1 MRRRAAIAAAVLSA
15 SSVAARAQGGSA
27 PGQLQLRVP
36 PEVELTADRIVYD
49 WEKRRLDLDGH
60 VVATRGPGTVLRA
73 ARGTLDRT
81 SGILRLEGGVIA
93 VQGREVLI
101 SDAAVVDL
109 ENRSADL
116 SSATLFLKDRTAPPP
131 QTLTDPKA
139 IRGAGKNA
147 LILTGKRVRR
157 LPSGALVAEGV
168 TMTPCDCVGEPD
180 YLLASPHV
188 EVKDDRARLSRPRL
202 DILGAS
208 IPLLVPVSLPLTERQ
223 SGLLF
228 PPLQY
233 SSITG
238 FGTEVPLFVTLG
250 RSYDFTIAPGV
261 FTGSGGPGTA
271 VKDSGI
277 GGQPGYRSV
286 SGPRLGFQFR
296 YAPLDGTGG
305 QIDLDVVRDAH
316 RFDSPGE
323 RPDTAGGD
331 ALGEVLSSPGR
342 GIGGVRGVL
351 RYSHR
356 TEAPGWLGAV
366 QGSLTTDNM
375 YLQDTELRE
384 LDRFLDA
391 LRTDA
396 GIVRTQGPLAAGLDA
411 TLLFD
416 VRSSS
421 NDIVTPDRR
430 IFGDERRATFQ
441 RLPAVFGQL
450 APTRVGPFAFSA
462 ELNATR
468 FAPFV
473 ALDARER
480 DTGFGP
486 TDLNATAVPAP
497 VSGIADPLGLGRARA
512 IRFDASPRLSWGA
525 EGLPILLSGD
535 VGVRADAW
543 LFDDDSGRNRQR
555 AYALATARAE
565 MPLQRTFGT
574 LLHTV
579 TPGIEIRGITPAVTS
594 GGPPI
599 GDPFDAGG
607 TLFSSDPSSSQQGVA
622 PGLGFRAGLPG
633 TPPAIPC
640 PGTTVP
646 CTAGV
651 PAARRAYDELDG
663 AAPEDGEA
671 LATVRILQGL
681 WTRAPL
687 GRAAGRIVAL
697 ELRQD
702 FVLRAGSNGARL
714 GETGAS
720 AGFAWGAYAVG
731 AAAQY
736 DWSLRRWTY
745 VNGSL
750 TARFSINSELHGGVS
765 LQRGA
770 ASERVRAGADE
781 LFAAA
786 QVASDPGSLFGSLG
800 VGGSSAL
807 PWGKQGLRLSYDAS
821 HLLATALPPN
831 VADWTHRLAFIYETP
846 CRCAG
851 FQLYAAFPFNGGKLL
866 KGPSIGVLLDLKSLG
881 AFGLSST

>member
-1 MRRRAAIAAAVLSA
+1 MRRRAAIAAAVLFA

-27 PGQLQLRVP
+27 PGQAQLQVP
-36 PEVELTADRIVYD
+36 PEVELIADRIVYD
-49 WEKRRLDLDGH
+49 WERRRLDLDGH
-60 VVATRGPGTVLRA
+60 VVATRGPGSVLRA

-81 SGILRLEGGVIA
+81 TGILRLEGGVIA
-93 VQGREVLI
+93 VQGREVLT
-101 SDAAVVDL
+101 SEAAVVDL
-109 ENRSADL
+109 DNRTADL

-131 QTLTDPKA
+131 QTLTDPKT

-147 LILTGKRVRR
+147 LILTGKRIRR
-157 LPSGALVAEGV
+157 LPSGALVAEEV

-180 YLLASPHV
+180 YLLASPNV
-188 EVKDDRARLSRPRL
+188 EVQEDRARLSRPRL

-208 IPLLVPVSLPLTERQ
+208 IPLLVPLSLPLTERQ

-250 RSYDFTIAPGV
+250 RSYDFTVAPGI
-261 FTGSGGPGTA
+261 FTGSGGPNSATKDAGNAA
-271 VKDSGI
+271 V
-277 GGQPGYRSV
+277 PGVRSV
-286 SGPRLGFQFR
+286 SGPRLGLQFR
-296 YAPLDGTGG
+296 YAPVEGTGG
-305 QIDLDVVRDAH
+305 QIDLDLVRDAH

-323 RPDTAGGD
+323 APNVAS
-331 ALGEVLSSPGR
+331 AIGEAPSAPGR
-342 GIGGVRGVL
+342 GIDGVRGVL
-351 RYSHR
+351 RYAHR

-396 GIVRTQGPLAAGLDA
+396 GVVRTQGPAALGIDA

-416 VRSSS
+416 VRNTFSGTDQSA
-421 NDIVTPDRR
+421 NQNPDPDRR
-430 IFGDERRATFQ
+430 IFGAERRSTFQ
-441 RLPAVFGQL
+441 RLPGVFGQL
-450 APTRVGPFAFSA
+450 APTRVGPLAFSA
-462 ELNATR
+462 ELSATR

-473 ALDARER
+473 ALDPRER

-486 TDLNATAVPAP
+486 TDLGAPNASTP
-497 VSGIADPLGLGRARA
+497 VTGVTDPLGLGRARA

-525 EGLPILLSGD
+525 DGLPVLLSGD
-535 VGVRADAW
+535 FGVRADAW

-555 AYALATARAE
+555 AYGIATARAE
-565 MPLQRTFGT
+565 LSLQRTFGAF
-574 LLHTV
+574 LHTV
-579 TPGIEIRGITPAVTS
+579 SPGIEVRGITPALGS

-607 TLFSSDPSSSQQGVA
+607 TAFSSDPFAAQQGVA
-622 PGLGFRAGLPG
+622 PGLAPRSGVAGP
-633 TPPAIPC
+633 I
-640 PGTTVP
+640 V
-646 CTAGV
+646 GV
-651 PAARRAYDELDG
+651 PAARRAYDEVDG
-663 AAPEDGEA
+663 AAPEDGEV
-671 LATVRILQGL
+671 LATFRVAQGL
-681 WTRAPL
+681 WARPAP
-687 GRAAGRIVAL
+687 GHAGARLVSL

-702 FVLRAGSNGARL
+702 VVLRAGSTGARL
-714 GETGAS
+714 GESGVATNL
-720 AGFAWGAYAVG
+720 AWGPFGFG

-736 DWSLRRWTY
+736 DWSLHALTLLS
-745 VNGSL
+745 GSL
-750 TARFSINSELHGGVS
+750 AARSAGGSEVHGGLS
-765 LQRGA
+765 LLRGA
-770 ASERVRAGADE
+770 ASERIRAGIDE
-781 LFAAA
+781 LFSAARIA
-786 QVASDPGSLFGSLG
+786 ANPGDLFGSLG
-800 VGGSSAL
+800 VGGSSLL
-807 PWGKQGLRLSYDAS
+807 PFGKQGLRLSYDAA